1 MKIAIIGGGAAGM
14 TLAYLLRET
23 HAVTVLEKQPI
34 LGGNIRTL
42 NKNVTGVD
50 LAPNLVIDNGVIE
63 FLKDHNPRF
72 SSLMADLGVALEYVQ
87 DVSTQ
92 LFFESGRVMQ
102 TPGAFRKKDDSLV
115 GQLRGYLAL
124 LPLAKDFLLLHR
136 QLRPANY
143 PAFKDQPVSAFFGD
157 GVACRWLKMLLMYSY
172 SIPYTQID
180 RLPVEFAAFSVHN
193 AGIGTR
199 WNRIAGGVYTY
210 IEKIL
215 ARFSGEAQCNVDI
228 ASITRS
234 AAGVAITLRNGET
247 QHYDRVVFATPPD
260 QVLKLLADPT
270 DSERRRFRA
279 WKGNQ
284 ATTLIHTDTRLYQPY
299 ETDIYTEFDVF
310 EKDGG
315 RDAGYNAY
323 LNRLCGVPKN
333 HAAAYYLAYNLTERI
348 NSDKIIHAQQH
359 HTPLY
364 TVEAFKY
371 REEIKKAN
379 GENHTYHAGA
389 YLDNGLHEGAIVSA
403 VAASRL
409 LGGKVI

>member
-23 HAVTVLEKQPI
+23 HAVTVLEKQLI

-50 LAPNLVIDNGVIE
+50 LDPNLVIDNGVIE
-63 FLKDHNPRF
+63 FLKNHNPRF
-72 SSLMADLGVALEYVQ
+72 NSLMADLGVALEYVQ
-87 DVSTQ
+87 EVSTQ
-92 LFFESGRVMQ
+92 FFLEGDQ
-102 TPGAFRKKDDSLV
+102 FWCAPGAFGDGDSHILTRIS
-115 GQLRGYLAL
+115 GTLKL
-124 LPLAKDFLLLHR
+124 LPLLKDYLP
-136 QLRPANY
+136 LRWRFRAANRA
-143 PAFKDQPVSAFFGD
+143 AFKDQPVTAFFGD
-157 GVACRWLKMLLMYSY
+157 GITFRWLKMLMMYSY
-172 SIPYTQID
+172 SIPYPQID
-180 RLPVEFAAFSVHN
+180 QLPAELAASIVQS
-193 AGIGTR
+193 AGLGTR
-199 WNRIAGGVYTY
+199 WNRVVGGVYTY

-215 ARFSGEAQCNVDI
+215 ARFSGEAHCNVDI

-234 AAGVAITLRNGET
+234 AAGVAITLRSGET

-279 WKGNQ
+279 WKGSQ
-284 ATTLIHTDTRLYQPY
+284 ATTLIHTDTSLYQPY
-299 ETDIYTEFDVF
+299 GTDIYTEFDVF

-348 NSDKIIHAQQH
+348 NPDKIIHAQQH

-371 REEIKKAN
+371 REEIKAAN